1 MSCLHAVKIA
11 LMRLNS
17 LSWAQTNKHS
27 AAQDCQI
34 FLFISM
40 QMQQVHSVGVKGD
53 QVQLTETWLN
63 WMISDVMTEVKS
75 IFRLSLIINS
85 VFILFLLTS
94 DYYYFFFFSTFGN
107 NSLIHWN
114 MSRTNFC
121 SMYFV

>member
-94 DYYYFFFFSTFGN
+94 DYYYYFFFQHLVTIALFIGT
-107 NSLIHWN
+107 
-114 MSRTNFC
+114 
-121 SMYFV
+121 